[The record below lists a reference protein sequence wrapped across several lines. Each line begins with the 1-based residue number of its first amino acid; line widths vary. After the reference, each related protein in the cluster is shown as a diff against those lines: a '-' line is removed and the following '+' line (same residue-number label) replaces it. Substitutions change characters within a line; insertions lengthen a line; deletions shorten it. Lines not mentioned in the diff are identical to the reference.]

1 MIAHALEAFP
11 GLTLSV
17 FFVFCR
23 IGSCLMVVPGFGSP
37 RVPMQVRLFFSLGAS
52 VAIFPVLGEFE
63 GVRQRADDLPFIA
76 RLACVEIAKGVF
88 IGFMVRFFFGAL
100 QFVGE
105 AAASALGIGMN
116 QTSAEDGEQ
125 MPALTSFITLTAAAL
140 FFITD
145 QHLELLRALIQSYNV
160 FHFGLTIYD
169 FDGNY
174 KAIKNHSES
183 KFLGRFLNSTNQKAI
198 FRAEFFPEEIWC
210 GNISDKP
217 FYITG
222 HREKD
227 DFITSIHSFDSS
239 IEKSFEFKGVEN
251 FIIDSVADLNNDS
264 IPEIV
269 FSDGSGVAK
278 IMDPSGHIISRFDC
292 STSMP
297 LGTVCQYQT
306 YR

>member
-1 MIAHALEAFP
+1 VIAHALEAFP

-63 GVRQRADDLPFIA
+63 GVRQRASDLPFIA

-125 MPALTSFITLTAAAL
+125 VPALTSFITLTAAAL

-160 FHFGLTIYD
+160 FRFGAD
-169 FDGNY
+169 FGGNNELAELAGVLGAASLVALQVCSPLLAFSIVMNVMFGILNKLAPMVPVY
-174 KAIKNHSES
+174 FISPPFMIGGGLILFYFIS
-183 KFLGRFLNSTNQKAI
+183 QDFFMKFML
-198 FRAEFFPEEIWC
+198 
-210 GNISDKP
+210 
-217 FYITG
+217 
-222 HREKD
+222 H
-227 DFITSIHSFDSS
+227 
-239 IEKSFEFKGVEN
+239 
-251 FIIDSVADLNNDS
+251 
-264 IPEIV
+264 
-269 FSDGSGVAK
+269 FSDWLISG
-278 IMDPSGHIISRFDC
+278 
-292 STSMP
+292 
-297 LGTVCQYQT
+297 
-306 YR
+306 